1 MDQDVQRAMRHRI
14 DIAPETTHSG
24 AFAAIVERGRVFGA
38 QFHPEK
44 SGDAGVR
51 LLRNFVEIT
60 KSSTRGRSGSDGY

>member
-1 MDQDVQRAMRHRI
+1 VTDACVA
-14 DIAPETTHSG
+14 ETTHSA

-51 LLRNFVEIT
+51 VLRNFVAVT
-60 KSSTRGRSGSDGY
+60 KAVTRDGSTTRRY